1 MEEYNNILSRYDA
14 VAKQAVNFGIDAQRW
29 YTVFDIKCQIALA
42 LGADVQDVKDCL
54 SVYDVD
60 YLIYKTYGGTLS
72 KLDLMS
78 DYDVLLAT
86 IAILDSGID
95 TSLLDS
101 EFIAEMTLVDLMV
114 PVQSGYFYVEP
125 LNDNTEFTI
134 NSVDG
139 APVLNLEYS
148 MDGKTW
154 QSWNYKTNHITANA
168 QERVY
173 LRGQNEEW
181 TTNEGTEKED
191 NFNKLHYNSII
202 SMSDAQFNIGGRLSS
217 LFTGNEDETDKSI
230 IMSVIFYNSAC
241 RDASKL
247 IVPKNAKLS
256 YAFTG
261 CSSLISAPRTLSDSC
276 SHDSQYKNMF
286 ENCVSLTNAPQMPAK
301 SLKAFC
307 YNSTYRGCTS
317 LKAAPEILPSTT
329 LAWYSYGSMFRECSS
344 LTKAPQMHATTLA
357 SECCDNMFSSCTSLV
372 EAPELPATTLSPYCY
387 RNMFYNCQS
396 LRKAPQLP
404 ATSLTREC
412 YRWMFANCSSLTEA
426 PQLPATST
434 NVRSCEQMFANCT
447 SLTSAPELPA
457 TTLDAECYYGLF
469 SGCTSLTKAPK
480 LPATTLAQNCYANMF
495 YRCTSLTE
503 SPALPATTLA

>member
-1 MEEYNNILSRYDA
+1 MEEYNDILSRYDA

-29 YTVFDIKCQIALA
+29 YTVFDLKCQIALA

-54 SVYDVD
+54 STYDVD
-60 YLIYKTYGGTLS
+60 YLIYKTYGGQLS

-78 DYDVLLAT
+78 DYDVLIAT
-86 IAILDSGID
+86 IGVLDGGID
-95 TSLLDS
+95 TSLIDS
-101 EFIAEMTLVDLMV
+101 EFIAEMTLVDLLV
-114 PVQSGYFYVEP
+114 PAQSGYFYLEP

-139 APVLNLEYS
+139 APTLNLEYS
-148 MDGKTW
+148 LDGETW
-154 QSWNYKTNHITANA
+154 QNWDYKTNPITANTK
-168 QERVY
+168 EKVY

-202 SMSDAQFNIGGRLSS
+202 SMSDAQFDIGGRLSS
-217 LFTGNEDETDKSI
+217 LFTGNEEETDKSI

-307 YNSTYRGCTS
+307 YNSMYRGCTS
-317 LKAAPEILPSTT
+317 LEHAPEILPSTT
-329 LAWYSYGSMFRECSS
+329 L
-344 LTKAPQMHATTLA
+344 
-357 SECCDNMFSSCTSLV
+357 
-372 EAPELPATTLSPYCY
+372 
-387 RNMFYNCQS
+387 
-396 LRKAPQLP
+396 
-404 ATSLTREC
+404 
-412 YRWMFANCSSLTEA
+412 
-426 PQLPATST
+426 
-434 NVRSCEQMFANCT
+434 
-447 SLTSAPELPA
+447 
-457 TTLDAECYYGLF
+457 
-469 SGCTSLTKAPK
+469 
-480 LPATTLAQNCYANMF
+480 
-495 YRCTSLTE
+495 
-503 SPALPATTLA
+503 